1 MTRAF
6 SIATLAVIAGVG
18 CDRQPSTPAPTS
30 SQAPTGEPAAT
41 PPTATPPIATPPI
54 ATPPGAE
61 LPPVELSRGAQ
72 SGVSADGTYTV
83 RWEVVG
89 GAIPDA
95 EPFSI
100 AFAVTRADGKPV
112 SPEAK
117 VFVDAEMPHH
127 GHGMN
132 FVPTVKRKGGDTFV
146 GEGLLFHMPGR
157 WVLAIDIGE
166 DGVRERVQ
174 WNVDVE

>member
-1 MTRAF
+1 MTRAC
-6 SIATLAVIAGVG
+6 SIAALAVIAGMG

-30 SQAPTGEPAAT
+30 SHAPTGEPAAAPT
-41 PPTATPPIATPPI
+41 TAMEPP
-54 ATPPGAE
+54 AE
-61 LPPVELSRGAQ
+61 LPAVELSPGAQ

-112 SPEAK
+112 APDAQ

-146 GEGLLFHMPGR
+146 GEGLLFHMSGR